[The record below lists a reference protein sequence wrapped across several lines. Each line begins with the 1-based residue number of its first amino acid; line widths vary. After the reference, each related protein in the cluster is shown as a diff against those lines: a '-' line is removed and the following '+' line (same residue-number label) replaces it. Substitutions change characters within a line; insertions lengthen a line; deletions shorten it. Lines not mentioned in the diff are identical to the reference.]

1 MQVDYAPNMIIQD
14 MFIEYSKLKGTD
26 YLIDKAIE
34 EMAELIQE
42 LIKYK
47 NGQPDN
53 LDKELADVLV
63 TLVPIAMLSEPE
75 AVLQGQNDRV
85 NKIVSHIQ
93 ELKGEDLIAK
103 SN

>member
-1 MQVDYAPNMIIQD
+1 MQVNYAPNMIIQD
-14 MFIEYSKLKGTD
+14 MFIEYNEATSTE

-47 NGQPDN
+47 NNQPDN
-53 LDKELADVLV
+53 MSIELADVLV
-63 TLVPIAMLSEPE
+63 TLVPISMLCKPE
-75 AVLQGQNDRV
+75 LVERGQDSRIT
-85 NKIVSHIQ
+85 KIVSHIQ
-93 ELKGEDLIAK
+93 ELQGDLIAK

>member
-1 MQVDYAPNMIIQD
+1 MQVDYAPSMIIQD
-14 MFIEYSKLKGTD
+14 MFISYNNETNTE

-47 NGQPDN
+47 NNQPDN
-53 LDKELADVLV
+53 MSAELADVLV
-63 TLVPIAMLSEPE
+63 TLVPISMLCNPE
-75 AVLQGQNDRV
+75 LVLRGQENRV
-85 NKIVSHIQ
+85 RKILSHIQ
-93 ELKGEDLIAK
+93 ELQGDMIAK